1 MRYGVKLKLEVI
13 LKQLWE
19 LARYKSLAA
28 DENELQELYTVISQ
42 AAKRQVLVIRD
53 FNFPKISIGILI

>member
-1 MRYGVKLKLEVI
+1 MRYGVKLKLEAI

-28 DENELQELYTVISQ
+28 DENELQE
-42 AAKRQVLVIRD
+42 
-53 FNFPKISIGILI
+53 